1 MARQIVLWLAVIVIG
16 GVLGAN
22 VYSSAVDARNWGSN
36 IPASLNAARQYFSAA
51 NPGTFFRVASP
62 LAQVLS
68 LLALVLCWNVPG
80 ARLFAG
86 VAVAANVTGDM
97 MTFAY
102 FYPRNDIMFINPMD
116 AGAAARAWR
125 EWAAMNHMRSAIVL
139 TALLA
144 ELATLTRVAQIT
156 AGAVGTGSA

>member
-1 MARQIVLWLAVIVIG
+1 MARHVVLWLAVMVIG

-22 VYSSAVDARNWGSN
+22 VYTSAVDARNWGSN
-36 IPASLNAARQYFSAA
+36 IPTSLVTARSYYSAA
-51 NPGTFFRVASP
+51 NPGSFFRVASP

-68 LLALVLCWNVPG
+68 LLALALCWNVPG

-86 VAVAANVTGDM
+86 LAVAANVTGDL

-102 FYPRNDIMFINPMD
+102 FYPRNDILFVNPMN
-116 AGAAARAWR
+116 AGAAAQAWR
-125 EWAAMNHMRSAIVL
+125 GWAAMNHVRSAVVL

-144 ELATLTRVAQIT
+144 ELATLTRVAQ
-156 AGAVGTGSA
+156 VSALGRP

>member
-1 MARQIVLWLAVIVIG
+1 MARLAVLWMAVIVIG

-22 VYSSAVDARNWGSN
+22 VYTSAVDARNWGSN
-36 IPASLNAARQYFSAA
+36 IPASLYAARQYFSAA

-68 LLALVLCWNVPG
+68 LLALILCWNVPG

-86 VAVAANVTGDM
+86 IAVAANVTGDI

-116 AGAAARAWR
+116 ADAAARAWR
-125 EWAAMNHMRSAIVL
+125 GWAAMNHVRSAMVMA
-139 TALLA
+139 ALLA
-144 ELATLTRVAQIT
+144 ELGALTRVAQF
-156 AGAVGTGSA
+156 AAR

>member
-22 VYSSAVDARNWGSN
+22 VYTSAVDARNWGSN
-36 IPASLNAARQYFSAA
+36 IPTSLNVAREYFAVA
-51 NPGTFFRVASP
+51 NPGLFFRIASP

-68 LLALVLCWNVPG
+68 LLALILCWNVPG
-80 ARLFAG
+80 ARLLAAI
-86 VAVAANVTGDM
+86 AVAANVTGDI

-102 FYPRNDIMFINPMD
+102 FYPRNAVMFVNPMSAD
-116 AGAAARAWR
+116 AAAAAWR
-125 EWAAMNHMRSAIVL
+125 GWAAMNHVRSAVVL

-144 ELATLTRVAQIT
+144 ELGTLTRVAQIT
-156 AGAVGTGSA
+156 AR

>member
-1 MARQIVLWLAVIVIG
+1 MARQAVVWLAVIVIG

-22 VYSSAVDARNWGSN
+22 VYTSAVDARNWGSN
-36 IPASLNAARQYFSAA
+36 IPTSLDAARQYFSVA
-51 NPGTFFRVASP
+51 NPGSFFRIASP

-68 LLALVLCWNVPG
+68 LLALILCWNVPG

-86 VAVAANVTGDM
+86 IAVLANVSGDI

-102 FYPRNDIMFINPMD
+102 FYPRNDIMFVNPMN
-116 AGAAARAWR
+116 AEAAAQAWR
-125 EWAAMNHMRSAIVL
+125 GWAAMNHVRSAMVL
-139 TALLA
+139 AALLA

-156 AGAVGTGSA
+156 PR

>member
-1 MARQIVLWLAVIVIG
+1 MLRQVVLWLAVIAIG

-22 VYSSAVDARNWGSN
+22 VYTSAVDAPNWGSN
-36 IPASLNAARQYFSAA
+36 IPTSLYAARAYFTVA
-51 NPGTFFRVASP
+51 NPGSFFRVASP

-68 LLALVLCWNVPG
+68 LLALMLCWNVPG
-80 ARLFAG
+80 ARLLAAL
-86 VAVAANVTGDM
+86 AVVANVTGDI

-102 FYPRNDIMFINPMD
+102 FYPRNDVMFVNPINIE
-116 AGAAARAWR
+116 AAAQAWR
-125 EWAAMNHMRSAIVL
+125 GWVAMNHVRSAVVL

-156 AGAVGTGSA
+156 AR